1 MKRFYHRYSPLYQI
15 LSFTLILTICF
26 LMAGMAISQE
36 QEEENQNLLQ
46 EKAAKVFLDVSR
58 RFDEYI
64 KTEIPFVNYVRDR
77 KQAQVYIMM
86 TFERTGAGGNEYTIK
101 LIGQKDFEGVN
112 DTLRVVSRQMDTEEM
127 TRSDI
132 VKALKK
138 GLMRYVEKTPLAEY
152 IDISYRQVTK
162 STDVIDKWDYWVFN
176 IEFDPRISGESSQR
190 EYSFDA
196 SLSADRVTPDM
207 KIGLGIRYDYE
218 NERYKFEDE
227 EEGENGNTEEE
238 WDTYISDSKELR
250 CLVVKS
256 LNKNWSIGGFGSV
269 TTSTYRNTDLAY
281 EVAPAVEFNVFPYSE
296 YVRREFRFLYK
307 AAFRNVQY
315 EEITIYDKMKETL
328 FYESLSATF
337 ELKERWGSLRSTLE
351 GSHYF
356 HDFSKNKIDFSTNL
370 NLRLFEGFSLD
381 LNGRAS
387 MVRDQLSLPVEGA
400 TDEEILLHRKEIA
413 TDYDYRFS
421 IGFRYTFGSIYS
433 NVVNPRFGT
442 GDRFRGRFRRF
453 F

>member
-1 MKRFYHRYSPLYQI
+1 MKRVCPRLTASHII
-15 LSFTLILTICF
+15 LSISLLLTNLF
-26 LMAGMAISQE
+26 FMMGKATSQE
-36 QEEENQNLLQ
+36 QEEANQNLLQ
-46 EKAAKVFLDVSR
+46 EKATKVFLDVSR
-58 RFDEYI
+58 RFNEYI

-86 TFERTGAGGNEYTIK
+86 TDERTGAGGNEYTIK
-101 LIGQKDFEGVN
+101 LIGQKDFEGVD

-132 VKALKK
+132 VKVLKK
-138 GLMRYVEKTPLAEY
+138 GLIRYIEKTPLAEY

-162 STDVIDKWDYWVFN
+162 PTDVIDKWDYWVFN
-176 IEFDPRISGESSQR
+176 IRFDPRISGESSKK
-190 EYSFDA
+190 EYAFNASF
-196 SLSADRVTPDM
+196 SADRVTPDL
-207 KIGLGIRYDYE
+207 KIGLSARYEYE
-218 NERYKFEDE
+218 NDKYKFEDE
-227 EEGENGNTEEE
+227 EESGGEE
-238 WDTYISDSKELR
+238 WDIYISDSKEFR
-250 CLVVKS
+250 GLVVKS
-256 LNKNWSIGGFGSV
+256 LSDNWSMGGFGSI
-269 TTSTYRNTDLAY
+269 TTSTYRNIDLAY
-281 EVAPAVEFNVFPYSE
+281 EVAPAIEFNVFPYSD

-307 AAFRNVQY
+307 VAFKNVKY
-315 EEITIYDKMKETL
+315 AEETIHEKMKEVL
-328 FYESLSATF
+328 FYESLTATF

-356 HDFSKNKIDFSTNL
+356 HDFSKNKIAFSTNL

-387 MVRDQLSLPVEGA
+387 MVRDQLSLSNEGA
-400 TDEEILLHRKEIA
+400 TEEEILLHRKEIA

-433 NVVNPRFGT
+433 NVVNPRFGS
-442 GDRFRGRFRRF
+442 GDRFRGRMRRF